1 MSNQSI
7 LELYTE
13 LANNPDK
20 DFGWDTGLQN
30 ARNHGYKE
38 AWIEAIPEKI
48 WSYCAAV
55 GNPFNAGEIG
65 EGDSVLDIGCGA
77 GVDTCVASLLVG
89 NSGSVYGL
97 DITPAMVEK
106 AKHNADIAGL
116 SNITVFEG
124 SFDKLPIGDGTVNI
138 VISNGAINL
147 AGSKEI
153 VFSEI
158 YRVLINGGHLYFSD
172 MIKDENNL
180 DEVCCSKD
188 SWADCI
194 AGTLRSDELIQL
206 LEKAGFT
213 DAKMLNTN
221 HYKTSSSTVGAT
233 FSAKKP

>member
-7 LELYTE
+7 LDLYTE
-13 LANNPDK
+13 LANNPDN

-30 ARNHGYKE
+30 ARNHGYE
-38 AWIEAIPEKI
+38 ESWIEAIPREV
-48 WSYCAAV
+48 WSYSAAV
-55 GNPFNAGEIG
+55 GNPFNAGILH

-77 GVDTCVASLLVG
+77 GVDVCVASLLVG
-89 NSGSVYGL
+89 DSGSVYGI

-116 SNITVFEG
+116 SNVTILEG
-124 SFDKLPIGDGTVNI
+124 SFDQIPIDDGAVNI

-147 AGSKEI
+147 ADSKEI

-172 MIKDENNL
+172 MIKDESNL

-188 SWADCI
+188 SWADCV

-206 LEKAGFT
+206 LDNVGFT
-213 DAKMLNTN
+213 DAKLLNTN
-221 HYKTSSSTVGAT
+221 HYKTSSSTIGAT
-233 FSAKKP
+233 FSARKP

>member
-1 MSNQSI
+1 MFPSFLDSLFRTALI
-7 LELYTE
+7 LL
-13 LANNPDK
+13 
-20 DFGWDTGLQN
+20 
-30 ARNHGYKE
+30 
-38 AWIEAIPEKI
+38 
-48 WSYCAAV
+48 
-55 GNPFNAGEIG
+55 
-65 EGDSVLDIGCGA
+65 
-77 GVDTCVASLLVG
+77 
-89 NSGSVYGL
+89 
-97 DITPAMVEK
+97 
-106 AKHNADIAGL
+106 
-116 SNITVFEG
+116 TVFEG
-124 SFDKLPIGDGTVNI
+124 SFDRLPIGYGAVNI

-233 FSAKKP
+233 FSARKP